1 MGGRKEIEAA
11 KWAEFSVSSDME
23 VFLLLIMIPRDP
35 RGVFLAAFPWFNLS
49 QPKQRTNMMA
59 LTQLSG
65 EALQSLLAFRA
76 RINGSYFKNKEC
88 SDFGSLSVFGVCIVR
103 ID

>member
-35 RGVFLAAFPWFNLS
+35 RGVFLAAFPWFNPS

-65 EALQSLLAFRA
+65 EALQSLLTG
-76 RINGSYFKNKEC
+76 GSCCFPSN
-88 SDFGSLSVFGVCIVR
+88 LSVIRYLGGSQQDVPG
-103 ID
+103 